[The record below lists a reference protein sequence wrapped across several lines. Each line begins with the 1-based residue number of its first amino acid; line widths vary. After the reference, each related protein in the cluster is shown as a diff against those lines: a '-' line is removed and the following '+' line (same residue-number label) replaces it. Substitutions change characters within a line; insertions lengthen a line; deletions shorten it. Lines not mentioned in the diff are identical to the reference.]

1 MAKLEVFSF
10 MVVLNHISLL
20 NRLKFAVKACVVI
33 HVVCDICSGPIVIE
47 EKHGRGKS
55 AKMTFCISNSRHPVT
70 EFKNMIR

>member
-1 MAKLEVFSF
+1 M
-10 MVVLNHISLL
+10 
-20 NRLKFAVKACVVI
+20 VI

-70 EFKNMIR
+70 EFKNKSQI